1 MDNAVLRKRLSTFR
15 SPKGSLT
22 RVADDIMMEVLVTW
36 EQWSGTSTDLAKELG
51 LTMRQ
56 VVILVE
62 KAKKV
67 VRDGGYPMADFK
79 EIKIQESPS
88 NLASLHSG
96 PCAGVEILWDN
107 GKLIRFQQVEQ
118 LVDFLKKVA

>member
-1 MDNAVLRKRLSTFR
+1 MDNAVLRKKLSTFR

-36 EQWSGTSTDLAKELG
+36 EQWVGTSTDLAKELG

-62 KAKKV
+62 KAKKI

-79 EIKIQESPS
+79 EIKVQESPS
-88 NLASLHSG
+88 NLASLQSG
-96 PCAGVEILWDN
+96 PCNGVEILWDN
-107 GKLIRFQQVEQ
+107 GKLIRFQLVEQ

>member
-1 MDNAVLRKRLSTFR
+1 MDNTVLMKRLSTFR

-22 RVADDIMMEVLVTW
+22 RVADDILMEVLVTW

-67 VRDGGYPMADFK
+67 VRDGGYPLADFK

-88 NLASLHSG
+88 NIASLHSG

>member
-1 MDNAVLRKRLSTFR
+1 MDNAVLRKKLSTFR

-22 RVADDIMMEVLVTW
+22 RVPDDIMMEVLVTW

-96 PCAGVEILWDN
+96 PCSGVEILWDN

>member
-36 EQWSGTSTDLAKELG
+36 EQWSGTATDLAKELG

-88 NLASLHSG
+88 NLSSLHSG

>member
-1 MDNAVLRKRLSTFR
+1 MDSAVLRKKLSTFR

-22 RVADDIMMEVLVTW
+22 RVADDILMEVLVTW

-79 EIKIQESPS
+79 EIKVQESPS
-88 NLASLHSG
+88 NLISLQGG
-96 PCAGVEILWDN
+96 PCTGVEILWDN